1 MLALQAIAS
10 KEQQQGSARHYI
22 HSLRTHISTEFVI
35 QYISDDTSMRDV
47 PPPSQELALRKY
59 LFNRRRIQAKE
70 ANLMNQLPQDIKMQ
84 VVQCQVEGLS
94 GHRF

>member
-1 MLALQAIAS
+1 
-10 KEQQQGSARHYI
+10 
-22 HSLRTHISTEFVI
+22 
-35 QYISDDTSMRDV
+35 MRDV